1 MHTLF
6 LISNPERV
14 CKAFRQLCV
23 PDFSCS
29 PPLLATAALSPSPQ
43 EEVNTLQDCKLT
55 LSVDQLHFSMT
66 ALELT
71 VTEVPLQTTLQCQ
84 HLGCRSCKGH
94 PNSSLPSLVT
104 RLPLQLP
111 LPQASLTQGS
121 MTVINWNTQ
130 LTFRW
135 RIFKKIKNVS
145 CLDISLLS
153 YSSLWRSEFL
163 TCIISLL
170 PWGTSVNIPCQTDLL
185 EMKSLFVGL
194 RKSLFLLRLCQVTS
208 MNTEF
213 STGGGLLHHLK
224 YLPLLSSCVHSFWQE
239 ALLIPVLI
247 PL

>member
-1 MHTLF
+1 MQ
-6 LISNPERV
+6 S
-14 CKAFRQLCV
+14 
-23 PDFSCS
+23 S
-29 PPLLATAALSPSPQ
+29 PPGDCCSVSLPTGGGEHFPGLQAHSFSGSTTLLH
-43 EEVNTLQDCKLT
+43 DCPRAY
-55 LSVDQLHFSMT
+55 SMHF
-66 ALELT
+66 

-153 YSSLWRSEFL
+153 YSSLRRSEFL
-163 TCIISLL
+163 TCIIFLL